1 MFEKMLVGAFKA
13 SHVDDPTFS
22 LASADAATRDE
33 LLRRRRASSSPG
45 KQNVPGDHREPAEE
59 ERRDNA
65 TGSADGTGGVQLA
78 AGKRG
83 TVGGKEEAFVGS
95 RPASVAAGDP
105 EKGLTAERRHGVL
118 RAVGDDARL
127 AAGSARRR
135 KGSALRSELIRRM
148 EAVDEDNR
156 RRDERELDLVRS
168 TIPKLLSRQQ
178 FSDAEALLEYY
189 LEAFPSR
196 VELYILA
203 ADLNIEQKKF
213 AQAIEFYWGALFCV
227 PENRMLIR
235 SLRDAEERLLAEVSC
250 IPHLYKAALFD
261 SSRFASCHTTPR
273 PYADGDTYFSHA
285 GASVWATG
293 ENLPDLSNPKALA
306 TEIGRQGVLQ
316 RPPFLVVKQDKQ
328 TVCIA
333 EVPLEPGQLVFRE
346 LPYVCTPLTLEGGHI
361 FTTCFHCLRERPVSN
376 RGFSCPVSPHTCPF
390 VFCSWECLMRNVR
403 VHSRECGLLPMI
415 MAAAREAGL
424 SITGVLHFCRLL
436 LRAGLEREIVRPEK
450 DMLYNVLGELQ
461 SFEESVEFGQPELR
475 RKLTTLARRLEKD
488 FPPGFYCYLQHR
500 ELIRLMLVVNQYS
513 PFVRSTSPSAAVQRR
528 DPDAS
533 VGLVFSRRLANL
545 PHSCV
550 PTCTYN
556 LDEDGFVS
564 VRALCHIPVGGRL
577 CVSMVEDLFTP
588 SAARK
593 DIEAPPRVFGCGC
606 VRCSDSTEGGRM
618 LRGIR
623 CGVCLRGYCAP
634 FHSPALQ
641 KRLVAYGVGGAEVA
655 RKIALL
661 SCAVD
666 KPKARRRRRSTSPLL
681 AFPFEG
687 PRRAS
692 ETAADET
699 EERWQCT
706 TCGNASEL
714 LSVQCDAIER
724 EVTQLTRKADRRFMK
739 DKSLVARKIYVDI
752 IRRFNSR
759 LHPNNF
765 LLYNA
770 HVIAA
775 GLLFRDPGQ
784 DVPQALLYIRRAVI
798 AAEAVL
804 PICHREKIH
813 LFTQLAQISFAA
825 SMADK
830 LSRRG
835 VGLPGGFVLEPM
847 YSAYWNAAV
856 CCGPRSVLALT
867 TLQQLRM
874 YAAAL
879 NVATPPAVVS
889 YKLPTVGVIFSY
901 FRHVLGRHTDSDKTL
916 RRLVEKDPFRLAT
929 TIARLGL
936 HCLMSLEILSA
947 FNNVHHLGTGLSV
960 MAIAASQSRLTLVRK
975 LLDAGFDFLRGNELG
990 VTPLV
995 AMAAMPLPQGGRPVG
1010 GGAKGSVVDGR
1021 SSEQKA
1027 TDRLDGAGVGLSG
1040 EGEPGELYLRAEE
1053 ADRADRDQAEI
1064 LRLFM
1069 QECSRRDARAKEAK
1083 TKDQLMLACTHRILG
1098 LNGPLHFAAA
1108 RGKTELCR
1116 QLIRSGW
1123 NVSKMNGEGAVPLH
1137 LACASGDVQTVMVF
1151 LVPRAPR
1158 LQDADS
1164 GDGAAELE
1172 KGDSS
1177 GAFGVDINVKTER
1190 GETPLML
1197 AAYAVQRDMVKLLLD
1212 KGADANVVGDREK
1225 MTVLHALAAGVC
1237 RTVEVQYEPLDPRQD
1252 LAANV
1257 VMGFNHA
1264 SLAANIYNKGP
1275 GYLYVTDSVE
1285 DRIPVVSRL
1294 APDLLIFPQEILRRL
1309 TEANH
1314 IGEILLR
1321 HCEHQLFVRKTKK
1334 GYTPAELLSHLWER
1348 FFQTR
1353 NEAVEQSELRLAALS
1368 HQERQEI
1375 ETGWKVAGQLAYRLI
1390 ELLRA
1395 GGATVEDAR
1404 RPEDMTPRRRD
1415 LQERRLRQLHRDAPW
1430 LKAEEMLKEKTQGLS
1445 PATPQP
1451 HSHEQ
1456 AGEVP
1461 KNADPRKAPLTG
1473 QKAPP
1478 APPEAKAEPAGAQ
1491 EKKAPPPPPSG
1502 EKKGPPPPP
1511 SGEKKGPPPPPSGE
1525 EKAPPPPPSGEEK
1538 APPPPPSGEEKAP
1551 PPPPSGEKKGPPP
1564 PPSGEKK
1571 GPPLG
1576 KKKGP
1581 PLLGKKGL
1589 PPPKK

>member
-13 SHVDDPTFS
+13 SHVDDATFS

-33 LLRRRRASSSPG
+33 LLRRRRAPSHRG
-45 KQNVPGDHREPAEE
+45 KQVLPGGPLDGTGE
-59 ERRDNA
+59 ERRENN
-65 TGSADGTGGVQLA
+65 TVSSDGRGGVQLD
-78 AGKRG
+78 AGKG
-83 TVGGKEEAFVGS
+83 
-95 RPASVAAGDP
+95 RPRSVAPGEDVAAARAADP
-105 EKGLTAERRHGVL
+105 VKDLTAERRHGVL
-118 RAVGDDARL
+118 RAVGEDAPL

-135 KGSALRSELIRRM
+135 KGSALRSELVRRM
-148 EAVDEDNR
+148 EAVDESNR
-156 RRDERELDLVRS
+156 QQDERELDLVRS
-168 TIPKLLSRQQ
+168 TVPKLLSRQQ
-178 FSDAEALLEYY
+178 FSDAESLLEYY
-189 LEAFPSR
+189 LDAFPSR
-196 VELYILA
+196 AELYILA
-203 ADLNIEQKKF
+203 ADLNLEQRKF
-213 AQAIEFYWGALFCV
+213 SQAIEFYWAALFCV

-273 PYADGDTYFSHA
+273 PYAEGDLYFSHP
-285 GASVWATG
+285 GASVWTTC
-293 ENLPDLSNPKALA
+293 ESLPQLSSPQALA
-306 TEIGRQGVLQ
+306 TEIGRRGALQ

-333 EVPLEPGQLVFRE
+333 EVPLEPGQLIFRE
-346 LPYVCTPLTLEGGHI
+346 LPYVCTPLTLEGGQV

-415 MAAAREAGL
+415 MAAAREAEL

-461 SFEESVEFGQPELR
+461 SFEESVEIGQPELR

-500 ELIRLMLVVNQYS
+500 ELIRLMLLVSQYS

-556 LDEDGFVS
+556 LDEDGFVA

-577 CVSMVEDLFTP
+577 CVSMVDDLFTP

-606 VRCSDSTEGGRM
+606 VRCSDPSEGGRM
-618 LRGIR
+618 LRGVR

-634 FHSPALQ
+634 FYSPALQ

-661 SCAVD
+661 ACAVE
-666 KPKARRRRRSTSPLL
+666 KPKAGRRRRSTSPL
-681 AFPFEG
+681 ASRFED

-692 ETAADET
+692 ETAADEA

-706 TCGNASEL
+706 SCGNASEL

-724 EVTQLTRKADRRFMK
+724 EVTQLTKKADRRFVK
-739 DKSLVARKIYVDI
+739 GKSLPARKIYVDI

-770 HVIAA
+770 HVVAA

-901 FRHVLGRHTDSDKTL
+901 FRHVLGRHTESDRTL

-995 AMAAMPLPQGGRPVG
+995 AMAAMPLPQGGRSVG
-1010 GGAKGSVVDGR
+1010 GGANGSVVDGR

-1027 TDRLDGAGVGLSG
+1027 ADRLDGAGVGLSG
-1040 EGEPGELYLRAEE
+1040 DAEPGELYFRSEV

-1123 NVSKMNGEGAVPLH
+1123 NVSKSNGEGAVPLH

-1151 LVPRAPR
+1151 LIPRAMR
-1158 LQDADS
+1158 HQDADA
-1164 GDGAAELE
+1164 GDGAATPE
-1172 KGDSS
+1172 KSES
-1177 GAFGVDINVKTER
+1177 LGAFGVDINVKTER

-1252 LAANV
+1252 LAAHV
-1257 VMGFNHA
+1257 VMGLNHA
-1264 SLAANIYNKGP
+1264 SLAANIYNRGP
-1275 GYLYVTDSVE
+1275 GYLYVTDTVE

-1294 APDLLIFPQEILRRL
+1294 APDLFIFPQEILRRL

-1321 HCEHQLFVRKTKK
+1321 HCDHQLFVRKTKK

-1353 NEAVEQSELRLAALS
+1353 NEVVEQSELRLAALS

-1404 RPEDMTPRRRD
+1404 RPEDMTPRRTD

-1430 LKAEEMLKEKTQGLS
+1430 LKAEEMLKGKTQGLS
-1445 PATPQP
+1445 PATPQ
-1451 HSHEQ
+1451 SRGHEQ
-1456 AGEVP
+1456 AAEAA
-1461 KNADPRKAPLTG
+1461 KSADPRKAPLTG
-1473 QKAPP
+1473 QTAPP

-1502 EKKGPPPPP
+1502 EKKAPPPPP
-1511 SGEKKGPPPPPSGE
+1511 SGEK
-1525 EKAPPPPPSGEEK
+1525 
-1538 APPPPPSGEEKAP
+1538 KAP
-1551 PPPPSGEKKGPPP
+1551 PPPPSGEKKAPPP

-1571 GPPLG
+1571 APPPPPSGEKKAPPLG